1 MEELLKRLDNLEL
14 KVDTI
19 LELLEKDVKPNCN
32 KMNNHINFVENV
44 YSTVKNPLAFI
55 FNRVNYLRN
64 GEDQEYS
71 LE

>member
-55 FNRVNYLRN
+55 CNRVNYLRN